1 MPKPK
6 LDDDRVEVVKST
18 SLLVAE
24 AGGELKKN
32 IDAIMESQAS
42 LAKAVASINTE
53 ILEIKKLAKAGRF

>member
-42 LAKAVASINTE
+42 LAKAVGSLHQDVKQMLTI
-53 ILEIKKLAKAGRF
+53 IKAGKF